1 VKVKEVDIFVCNIL
15 EIVIRKNLIFEQ
27 LLIEKLRAG
36 DPDSFSDIFSAYYKD
51 MFFFAYSFTHELAS
65 AEDIVQ
71 DTFIKLWEDHEK
83 LYVTV
88 SLKSILL
95 KTVQNK
101 CIDWHRHRKI
111 ITNHSSYIINNE
123 PLYEYATD
131 NYLLRSEMEGMI
143 EKALAKLP
151 EKVRESYELNRF
163 EGLKY
168 QEIADKLDV
177 SVRTVEVRISKAL
190 ELLRKSLIDFL

>member
-1 VKVKEVDIFVCNIL
+1 
-15 EIVIRKNLIFEQ
+15 VIKKDLIFEL
-27 LLIEKLRAG
+27 LLIEKLKSG

-51 MFFFAYSFTHELAS
+51 LVFFAYSFTHELSS

-71 DTFIKLWEDHEK
+71 DTLVKLWEDHEK
-83 LYVTV
+83 LNVTV

-95 KTVQNK
+95 KTIQNK

-111 ITNHSSYIINNE
+111 VNNSSTYIIDNS
-123 PLYEYATD
+123 PLYEYNTD
-131 NYLLRSEMEGMI
+131 NYVLRSELEEMI
-143 EKALAKLP
+143 EKAVAILP
-151 EKVRESYELNRF
+151 EKFKEAFEMNRF

-168 QEIADKLDV
+168 QEIATKLNV
-177 SVRTVEVRISKAL
+177 SVRTIEVRISKAL

>member
-1 VKVKEVDIFVCNIL
+1 VIKKNI
-15 EIVIRKNLIFEQ
+15 IFEL
-27 LLIEKLRAG
+27 LLIEKLKSG
-36 DPDSFSDIFSAYYKD
+36 DPGSFSDIFSAYYKD
-51 MFFFAYSFTHELAS
+51 LVFFAYSFTHELSS

-83 LYVTV
+83 LTVTV
-88 SLKSILL
+88 CLKSILL
-95 KTVQNK
+95 KTIQNK

-111 ITNHSSYIINNE
+111 VNNSSTYIIDNS
-123 PLYEYATD
+123 PLYEYDTE
-131 NYLLRSEMEGMI
+131 NYIFRSELEGRI
-143 EKALAKLP
+143 EKAIASLP
-151 EKVRESYELNRF
+151 EKYKQAFEMNRF

-168 QEIADKLDV
+168 KEIATKLNV